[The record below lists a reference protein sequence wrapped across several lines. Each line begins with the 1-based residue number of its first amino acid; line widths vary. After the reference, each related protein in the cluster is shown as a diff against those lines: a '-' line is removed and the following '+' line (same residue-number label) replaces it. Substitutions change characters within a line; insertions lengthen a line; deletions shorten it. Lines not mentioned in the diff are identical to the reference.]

1 MHILSATILWSGSAA
16 VEIMPEEQADEIPTG
31 EPEELSGSLAGNG
44 DTASSANVLQPVGEQ
59 SGSSEPPPL
68 PRTPERVERP
78 RPDAVPKA
86 VIRRL
91 AKSVGISLPRNR
103 YRIFLGKGIIPPVSE
118 VKQFV
123 APLAEINRVRIRIME
138 GEEDHLERL
147 EFLGEIGINNIK
159 LREDGKAELEIEF
172 SLSATGILTVRLT
185 DRIGET
191 EGMGRYFLP
200 QFKKEGPGEGDVSTL
215 PVEELSRKIDL
226 LEQQMQLLR
235 GELEVRRERQ

>member
-1 MHILSATILWSGSAA
+1 MSGSAA
-16 VEIMPEEQADEIPTG
+16 VETMPEEKADETPTG
-31 EPEELSGSLAGNG
+31 ESEDLSGDVAGIGNV
-44 DTASSANVLQPVGEQ
+44 ASSADILQPVNEQ
-59 SGSSEPPPL
+59 SDLSEPPPL

-78 RPDAVPKA
+78 RPDPVPKA

-103 YRIFLGKGIIPPVSE
+103 YRIFLGKGAIPPVSE

-138 GEEDHLERL
+138 GEEDHLDRL

-191 EGMGRYFLP
+191 EGMARYFLS
-200 QFKKEGPGEGDVSTL
+200 QFKREGQGESDVATL
-215 PVEELSRKIDL
+215 PIEELNKKIEL